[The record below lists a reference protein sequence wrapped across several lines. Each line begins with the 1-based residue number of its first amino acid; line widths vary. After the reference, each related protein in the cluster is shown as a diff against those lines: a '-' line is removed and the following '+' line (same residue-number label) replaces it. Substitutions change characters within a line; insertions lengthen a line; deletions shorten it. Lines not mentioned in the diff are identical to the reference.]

1 MRNAEKSYIRQFALA
16 MITYLV
22 TIFAAVWL
30 IDQVDNV
37 LLRALIA
44 IVPVL
49 PLLFGVLAYVRYLS
63 KIDEL
68 QQRIQLQAVS
78 FAAGATG
85 LLTFTYGLLENA
97 GLPALSLTYVFP
109 LMIALWGLATWA
121 FGRSYS

>member
-1 MRNAEKSYIRQFALA
+1 MRNAEKSYVRQFAVA